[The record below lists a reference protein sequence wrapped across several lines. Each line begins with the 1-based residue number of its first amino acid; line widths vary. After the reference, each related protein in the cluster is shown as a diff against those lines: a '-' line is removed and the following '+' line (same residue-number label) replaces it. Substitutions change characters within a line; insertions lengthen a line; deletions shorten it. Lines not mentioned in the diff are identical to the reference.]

1 MTLANTVNFTPTSGS
16 PTPTPTP
23 PTGRQAI
30 VFANDGG
37 SPTVNF
43 SASDPPMIGDTGSGG
58 TGGNAPAPASGD
70 AAAGKFLKADGTWA
84 VPPGGS
90 VSVLTING
98 KTTSY
103 TALSADLGAIIQ
115 MNSSSAETVTLPVS
129 FATGFFLW
137 VKNVGSG
144 ECTVQAASG
153 NIDNN
158 ASFALGQWQ
167 AAQFYWDGSLWRV
180 LSESL
185 AV

>member
-1 MTLANTVNFTPTSGS
+1 MSLATTVNLNATTPAPAS
-16 PTPTPTP
+16 
-23 PTGRQAI
+23 GRQNV
-30 VFANDGG
+30 VFATDAGA
-37 SPTVNF
+37 PTANV
-43 SASDPPMIGDTGSGG
+43 SAIDPLLVGDTGSGG
-58 TGGNAPAPASGD
+58 TAGNAPAPPSGS

-84 VPPGGS
+84 VPAGS
-90 VSVLTING
+90 ASLLTINA

-115 MNSSSAETVTLPVS
+115 MNSSGTATVTLPVS
-129 FATGFFLW
+129 FSTGFVLW
-137 VKNVGSG
+137 VKSVGAG
-144 ECTVQAASG
+144 ACTVQAASG

-158 ASFALGQWQ
+158 ASFVLNQWQ